1 MTTHWNE
8 FSLTNEP
15 SAKRFKNV
23 AGEAVQGTKQ
33 LSSVPASASSST
45 TTESSTQGPSTNYE
59 FESLSGSVN
68 AEPCFENTPDLLQN
82 NSSSPESSSLMVAE
96 TNFFNQRNQDYWHRT
111 DLSHLRPY
119 DFPYVRALL
128 QQPACDT
135 LSPEDIKHDEHV
147 RTTIQVVTRS
157 YEEKYLREPMQ
168 KERACIMGDQCQGL
182 HLPYVGD
189 NAFILREFLL
199 PTEEEE
205 FARTGKLPAEGRL
218 CLMCKRSEIARAFI
232 NIRAD
237 GMGVKN
243 NVILQDYRNIV
254 DEEGEYCLEDCLVS
268 SHEIFQGL
276 LDPIVLHLR
285 NAYRLKVKDGVRHYE
300 QWRMKYPGQI
310 DHFLVAAPGS

>member
-1 MTTHWNE
+1 MTSHWND
-8 FSLTNEP
+8 FSLSHNEMP
-15 SAKRFKNV
+15 STKRLKNV
-23 AGEAVQGTKQ
+23 SGEAVKND
-33 LSSVPASASSST
+33 SCISSSNVMD
-45 TTESSTQGPSTNYE
+45 SCHPNYE
-59 FESLSGSVN
+59 FESLSGSN
-68 AEPCFENTPDLLQN
+68 NENDFENTPDLLQKSN
-82 NSSSPESSSLMVAE
+82 SSPESASLMVAE

-147 RTTIQVVTRS
+147 RTSIQVVTRA
-157 YEEKYLREPMQ
+157 YEEKYLREPLK
-168 KERACIMGDQCQGL
+168 KERACIMGEQCQGL
-182 HLPYVGD
+182 QLPYVND
-189 NAFILREFLL
+189 NAFIVREFLL

-205 FARTGKLPAEGRL
+205 FLRTGKLPSEGRL

-237 GMGVKN
+237 GKGVKN

-254 DEEGEYCLEDCLVS
+254 DEEGEYCLDDCLLS

-276 LDPIVLHLR
+276 LDPIVLHLK
-285 NAYRLKVKDGVRHYE
+285 NAYRLKVKDGVRYYE

-310 DHFLVAAPGS
+310 DHFLGLAPGS